1 MRLRR
6 ELSSSA
12 VPEAPAG
19 DPQAMQSL
27 SFTGKAEQLGRHA
40 AAFLGFSIPISTA
53 LDNVLLALVAMLWLA
68 GGDLRRKLATIA
80 ANPVALAALALFG
93 MLAVGLLYGI
103 RYPGDGLRYLGKYKD
118 LLFIPIFIT
127 LFQDARIREFALR
140 WFCAAMVLSFVV
152 AETSMLGLLEGNPVL
167 PRTTEFPGAFR
178 VSITHGL
185 LSAFAAFA
193 FALFAQRARQ
203 WPQRM
208 LFTVLALVAVKNV
221 FLVAISRSAYL
232 VFALLAF
239 YLSFALYRKRGLMI
253 AGLLL
258 GALFAAVYSGSEA
271 FRERVDTLVVESGEW
286 RSRWPSRESVTVRF
300 EWYQRSLD
308 IVLDHP
314 LLGAGTGSFPRAYA
328 ETMKDSEKIRTG
340 NPHNEYLLM
349 AVQTGLAG
357 LALLLHLF
365 WRQWRLAPW
374 LATPME
380 AHLARGLVL
389 MIAAGCLFNSLLVD
403 HTEGLLYAWLTGLLF
418 AGLQSKGEQRTVNS
432 ER

>member
-1 MRLRR
+1 
-6 ELSSSA
+6 
-12 VPEAPAG
+12 
-19 DPQAMQSL
+19 MQSTSL
-27 SFTGKAEQLGRHA
+27 TGRSEQLGRHA

-53 LDNVLLALVAMLWLA
+53 LDNVVLALVAVLWLA
-68 GGDLRRKLATIA
+68 GGDLRSKLATIA

-103 RYPGDGLRYLGKYKD
+103 RYPGDGLRYIGKYAD

-127 LFQDARIREFALR
+127 LFQDARTREIALR
-140 WFCAAMVLSFVV
+140 WFCAAMVLTFAV
-152 AETSMLGLLEGNPVL
+152 AEMRMLGLLEVNPVL
-167 PRTTEFPGAFR
+167 PRAMEYPGAFR
-178 VSITHGL
+178 LSISHGL

-193 FALFAQRARQ
+193 FALFAQRERQ

-221 FLVAISRSAYL
+221 FVVAISRSAYL
-232 VFALLAF
+232 VFALLAL
-239 YLSFALYRKRGLMI
+239 YLSFALYRKRGLVI
-253 AGLLL
+253 AGLLM
-258 GALFAAVYSGSEA
+258 GTLFAAVYGGSEA
-271 FRERVDTLVVESGEW
+271 FRERVDTVVSESGEG
-286 RSRWPSRESVTVRF
+286 RSRWPSRESVTVRL
-300 EWYQRSLD
+300 EWYQQGLD

-328 ETMKDSEKIRTG
+328 EATKDQQSARTD
-340 NPHNEYLLM
+340 NPHNEYVLI

-418 AGLQSKGEQRTVNS
+418 AGLQSRSDWVTK
-432 ER
+432 